1 MQVLQTNIEWAKQEK
16 RIFLK
21 QSLETRLVGL
31 CVVCCTSFVE
41 GLSEYMAGSWKL
53 SSISPL

>member
-31 CVVCCTSFVE
+31 YA
-41 GLSEYMAGSWKL
+41 LP
-53 SSISPL
+53 SPLISQTERLIAV